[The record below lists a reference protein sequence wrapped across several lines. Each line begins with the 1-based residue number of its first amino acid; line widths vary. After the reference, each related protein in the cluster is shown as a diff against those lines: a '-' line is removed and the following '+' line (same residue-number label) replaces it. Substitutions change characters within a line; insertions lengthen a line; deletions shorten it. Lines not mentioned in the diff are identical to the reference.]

1 MSSAER
7 SLELFLVDTLI
18 AIEKVKNYTKE
29 FTSADDLKYDELHW
43 DATIRE
49 LEIIGEALN
58 NLLKDT
64 EFTSVSPDYFRK
76 IVNFRNAIAHGYFG
90 IVEEEVWDIITE
102 KLDILKNDL
111 LNVIKNNFDITEAIQ
126 SEVYKHK
133 SMINYFNTLDL
144 NKRKK

>member
-1 MSSAER
+1 MSNSER
-7 SLELFLVDTLI
+7 SLELFLVDILI
-18 AIEKVKNYTKE
+18 AIQKVKNYTKN
-29 FTSADDLKYDELHW
+29 FSSANDLQYDELHW

-58 NLLKDT
+58 NLLKDVT
-64 EFTSVSPDYFRK
+64 FTSISPSYFRK

-102 KLDILKNDL
+102 KLDILEKDL
-111 LNVIKNNFDITEAIQ
+111 LNVIKNNFNISEAIE

-133 SMINYFNTLDL
+133 SVINYFNTLES
-144 NKRKK
+144 NKRNL